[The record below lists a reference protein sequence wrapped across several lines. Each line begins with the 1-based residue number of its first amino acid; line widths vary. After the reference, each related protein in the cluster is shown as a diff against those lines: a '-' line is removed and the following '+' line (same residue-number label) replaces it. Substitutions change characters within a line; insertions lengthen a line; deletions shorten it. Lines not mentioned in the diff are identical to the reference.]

1 MDDDTS
7 AADSRASRAVNW
19 WVAVPLMV
27 LVALIVLFIIAAM
40 TRRSPRRSTHRSAG
54 IVDFPDFMDT
64 FDVTKDIEKYTHSG
78 IPRLR

>member
-1 MDDDTS
+1 MNDDTS
-7 AADSRASRAVNW
+7 ADSSASRDFSASRAVNW

-54 IVDFPDFMDT
+54 IRSFPKG
-64 FDVTKDIEKYTHSG
+64 FD
-78 IPRLR
+78 RLFKEYWG